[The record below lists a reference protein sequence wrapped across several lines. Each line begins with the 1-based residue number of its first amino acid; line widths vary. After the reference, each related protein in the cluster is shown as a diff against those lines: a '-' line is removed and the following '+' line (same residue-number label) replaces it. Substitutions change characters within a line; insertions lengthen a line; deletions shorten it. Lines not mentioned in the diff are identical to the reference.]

1 MANVALRQ
9 RQRPGGE
16 DEAIKQG
23 VGGREVAGADAAD
36 LVGGCG
42 GAGEDGGV
50 RVNEEQLIG
59 GEPQRERDERLCL
72 RFPSAMRNPS
82 SCAQP

>member
-1 MANVALRQ
+1 VKRT
-9 RQRPGGE
+9 RPSR
-16 DEAIKQG
+16 G

-36 LVGGCG
+36 LVGGCS
-42 GAGEDGGV
+42 GAGEEGGV
-50 RVNEEQLIG
+50 RVDEEQLIS

-72 RFPSAMRNPS
+72 RLPSAMRNPS

>member
-1 MANVALRQ
+1 M
-9 RQRPGGE
+9 
-16 DEAIKQG
+16 
-23 VGGREVAGADAAD
+23 AGADVAD

-42 GAGEDGGV
+42 SFGEDDGV
-50 RVNEEQLIG
+50 RVDEEQLIG

-72 RFPSAMRNPS
+72 RLPSAMRNPS